1 MFFMKLKTGNHKY
14 AQPHRKDPAT
24 SVNIA
29 GVRRRGWK
37 HTVAS
42 LAHKLWGTG
51 KQEEKGEKPG
61 PTAHDINTF
70 KTDILKI

>member
-29 GVRRRGWK
+29 RVRRRGWK

-42 LAHKLWGTG
+42 LAHKTVGDRKTG
-51 KQEEKGEKPG
+51 RKRR
-61 PTAHDINTF
+61 
-70 KTDILKI
+70 KTWPHSPRH